1 MEDLY
6 QSGCLR
12 ALDLVE
18 VNPDLSDNAGAIK
31 TLEAANRLLLGS
43 LGYYRGTNTPLVRLE
58 DHAPIAIKH

>member
-6 QSGCLR
+6 QTGCLR

-18 VNPDLSDNAGAIK
+18 VNPDLADNAGAIK

-43 LGYYRGTNTPLVRLE
+43 LGYYRGTNTPLVKSE
-58 DHAPIAIKH
+58 DQDSIAMKH